1 MTDYDQIIFR
11 KYKIDHAVQQQ
22 FSHAESF
29 CPIARRDSMILKF
42 YVRPLVSPPES
53 RDYVISIVYSS
64 EK

>member
-29 CPIARRDSMILKF
+29 FPIGDLMILTLHVPSMAK
-42 YVRPLVSPPES
+42 RKLVEAH
-53 RDYVISIVYSS
+53 VILISS
-64 EK
+64 ESK